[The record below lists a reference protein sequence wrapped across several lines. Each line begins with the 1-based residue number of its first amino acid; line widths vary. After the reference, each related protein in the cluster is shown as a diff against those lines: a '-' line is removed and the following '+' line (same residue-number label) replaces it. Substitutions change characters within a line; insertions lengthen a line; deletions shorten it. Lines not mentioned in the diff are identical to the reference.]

1 MVGMIMK
8 RRNLPGVAAVL
19 LLLTSGCS
27 NGPFDIVSVS
37 GDVLYED
44 GEPLPLGDYQIKF
57 VPKVESPDGKSH
69 ARVATGIV
77 GADGK
82 IQSVTSY
89 KYNDGL
95 VVGEHAVYLKLA
107 GGPNAKAAPVEYMR
121 SKTTPLTVDVSASR
135 QLAIR
140 IPRP

>member
-1 MVGMIMK
+1 MK
-8 RRNLPGVAAVL
+8 PRSLAASAALLVL
-19 LLLTSGCS
+19 CLGCS
-27 NGPFDIVSVS
+27 DGPFDIVSVS

-44 GEPLPLGDYQIKF
+44 GEPLPLGEYQIKF
-57 VPKVESPDGKSH
+57 VPRVESPDGKSH

-77 GADGK
+77 GADGA

-107 GGPNAKAAPVEYMR
+107 GGPNAKSAPAEYLT
-121 SKTTPLTVDVSASR
+121 SKTTPLSIDVSSSR
-135 QLAIR
+135 RLEIR

>member
-1 MVGMIMK
+1 MAGNNMN
-8 RRNLPGVAAVL
+8 RRNLAAVAAL
-19 LLLTSGCS
+19 LLVIGGCS
-27 NGPFDIVSVS
+27 DGPFDIVSVS

-44 GEPLPLGDYQIKF
+44 GEPLPFGDYQIKF

-77 GADGK
+77 GADGE

-89 KYNDGL
+89 KYDDGL

-107 GGPNAKAAPVEYMR
+107 GGPNAKAAPAEYLR
-121 SKTTPLTVDVSASR
+121 SQTTPLTVDVAASR
-135 QLAIR
+135 KLEIR